1 MTDRHPPEG
10 RDGRRPGHAG
20 RPAGRHAAS
29 QRPGRASGQR
39 TTAQSIRTADTAA
52 EAWELFSAGAHRRF
66 VARRAR
72 HRSQGPPRYSERTR
86 YRTLVGVVGLLSV
99 LVTVKLVNVQVVAP
113 ERYLDLG
120 ANQRVKLED
129 LPGLRGTIRDR
140 NGVDLALSVQLVNL
154 IVDPMRVTD
163 PDRAA
168 DLVAG
173 ATDVDR
179 DRLRA
184 RLVEP
189 GSRFAYVA
197 RQMDP
202 RKADRVL
209 AKLKAAKISG
219 FFVEDTQERVNP
231 AGSLASA
238 IVGRTDIDGAGISGL
253 EKIDDARLTGTPGE
267 RVVEQAP
274 DGSSIANAARPG
286 SPAVPGADLTLTLD
300 QTLQFEAERQL
311 MAAVDQ
317 QGAKSGVAIVGDPRS
332 GELLAVANVE
342 RNKETNV
349 VSPVANNMAFTASY
363 EAGSV
368 MKLVTVAGA
377 FETGKTDPDEVLA
390 VPWRL
395 TVGDH
400 EYSDHDWHPTE
411 QWRVDDIV
419 AKSSNIGT
427 VMLAKRLG
435 AAGLEHALRDFGFG
449 SSSPLGLP
457 GETGGILSASKGWYP
472 TDLASIAIGQGVAV
486 TPIQLWSAYNV
497 VANEGMYVPPR
508 LVEKTTRSNGKVEAT
523 KPGQQR
529 RVIRPEVARW
539 MNSALQQVVDD
550 GTASQWQIPGYTIAA
565 KTGTAR
571 KPNPLNGS
579 YNWGGNGSAGYR
591 YTTVFSGFL
600 PASDPQLSITVL
612 LDEPV
617 NATSGA
623 TAAGPVFNALA
634 KSGLNHLR
642 IPPDRPDRKS
652 VV

>member
-1 MTDRHPPEG
+1 M
-10 RDGRRPGHAG
+10 
-20 RPAGRHAAS
+20 
-29 QRPGRASGQR
+29 
-39 TTAQSIRTADTAA
+39 
-52 EAWELFSAGAHRRF
+52 
-66 VARRAR
+66 
-72 HRSQGPPRYSERTR
+72 
-86 YRTLVGVVGLLSV
+86 
-99 LVTVKLVNVQVVAP
+99 
-113 ERYLDLG
+113 
-120 ANQRVKLED
+120 
-129 LPGLRGTIRDR
+129 
-140 NGVDLALSVQLVNL
+140 
-154 IVDPMRVTD
+154 
-163 PDRAA
+163 
-168 DLVAG
+168 
-173 ATDVDR
+173 
-179 DRLRA
+179 
-184 RLVEP
+184 
-189 GSRFAYVA
+189 
-197 RQMDP
+197 
-202 RKADRVL
+202 
-209 AKLKAAKISG
+209 
-219 FFVEDTQERVNP
+219 
-231 AGSLASA
+231 
-238 IVGRTDIDGAGISGL
+238 
-253 EKIDDARLTGTPGE
+253 
-267 RVVEQAP
+267 
-274 DGSSIANAARPG
+274 
-286 SPAVPGADLTLTLD
+286 PGADLTLTLD

-508 LVEKTTRSNGKVEAT
+508 LVEDGAF
-523 KPGQQR
+523 QR
-529 RVIRPEVARW
+529 QGRGDQA
-539 MNSALQQVVDD
+539 
-550 GTASQWQIPGYTIAA
+550 
-565 KTGTAR
+565 
-571 KPNPLNGS
+571 
-579 YNWGGNGSAGYR
+579 GSAAPR
-591 YTTVFSGFL
+591 
-600 PASDPQLSITVL
+600 DPTRGGPV
-612 LDEPV
+612 DELGV
-617 NATSGA
+617 
-623 TAAGPVFNALA
+623 AAGGRRWHCVAVADPRVHDCR
-634 KSGLNHLR
+634 K
-642 IPPDRPDRKS
+642 DRHGA
-652 VV
+652 